1 MTRKLDGIGQLRA
14 ARPDHLDAF
23 DEAIRDRVL
32 EKVWLTADISPVPP
46 PIMRPQRSRLVVTA
60 KRRGRLTTALAA
72 TAAVTVVAAAAVV
85 IPLALHSGSAGP
97 PPTGPAISGPTL
109 YVGTSRGTVVPIS
122 IATGKVLTP
131 IILPAQGPVEDMA
144 LTPDG
149 RILCVL
155 NSGGDTD
162 YLTRIDVATG
172 RALRPVTV
180 PFASFSVSVTPD
192 GRTAYLLENY
202 PGGVLPV
209 NIRTGTVHRRINVPG
224 AYELAMTPD
233 GSRLYV
239 SANANLRATGGA
251 RSGQEVVPIDTDT
264 NAAQAPIRL
273 RAPGY
278 AYGIAISPDGSTVY
292 VATVWGRGHQAD
304 VTPIRTATDTAMN
317 PIAVKQ
323 GSSAQL
329 YIAIAPNGRIGYA
342 YGTDQTISPINLV
355 TNRALKPIRLPGP
368 SDAVI
373 GFQIPAGG
381 RYGYATVAT
390 NRTVSPVDLATS
402 TLLAPISVVRRPYRW
417 VAGCPGCALA
427 SYGGRL
433 YVGTGYGKLSMV
445 HGRPSFHNE
454 HVAVSVVQLA
464 TGKIRIIKLPG
475 PPTDPPVPTF
485 VVIAP
490 QRS

>member
-32 EKVWLTADISPVPP
+32 EKVWVTADISPVPP
-46 PIMRPQRSRLVVTA
+46 PIMRAQRSTA
-60 KRRGRLTTALAA
+60 KRGGRLTTALAA

-85 IPLALHSGSAGP
+85 IPLALHSGSAL
-97 PPTGPAISGPTL
+97 TGPTISGATL

-131 IILPAQGPVEDMA
+131 IILPAQGPVDDMA

-149 RILCVL
+149 RILCIL
-155 NSGGDTD
+155 SSGADTD

-172 RALRPVTV
+172 RTLRPITV
-180 PFASFSVSVTPD
+180 PFASSSVSVTPD
-192 GRTAYLLENY
+192 GRTAYLLEDD

-209 NIRTGTVHRRINVPG
+209 NIRTGTVSRQINVPG

-233 GSRLYV
+233 GRRLYV
-239 SANANLRATGGA
+239 SASANLHATGGA
-251 RSGQEVVPIDTDT
+251 RSGQQVIPIDTDT
-264 NAAQAPIRL
+264 NTAQAPIRL

-278 AYGIAISPDGSTVY
+278 AYGIAITPDGSTVY

-317 PIAVKQ
+317 PIPVGQ

-342 YGTDQTISPINLV
+342 YGTDQTISPINLG
-355 TNRALKPIRLPGP
+355 TNTALKPIRLPVRP
-368 SDAVI
+368 DVVI
-373 GFQIPAGG
+373 GFQIPAGS
-381 RYGYATVAT
+381 RYGYATFA

-402 TLLAPISVVRRPYRW
+402 TLLAPITVVRRPYTW

-445 HGRPSFHNE
+445 HGRLSFHNE

-475 PPTDPPVPTF
+475 PPTDPPEPMYA
-485 VVIAP
+485 VIAP
-490 QRS
+490 

>member
-1 MTRKLDGIGQLRA
+1 MTRKLDGIDQLRA

-32 EKVWLTADISPVPP
+32 EKVWLTANISPVPS
-46 PIMRPQRSRLVVTA
+46 PIMRAQRSGLMVTA

-85 IPLALHSGSAGP
+85 NPLALHSGSAGP
-97 PPTGPAISGPTL
+97 APSGPTISGPTL

-131 IILPAQGPVEDMA
+131 IILPAQGPVDDMA
-144 LTPDG
+144 LTPGG

-155 NSGGDTD
+155 SSGADTD

-172 RALRPVTV
+172 RALRPITV
-180 PFASFSVSVTPD
+180 PFASSSVSVTPD
-192 GRTAYLLENY
+192 GRTAYLLEDD

-209 NIRTGTVHRRINVPG
+209 SIRTGTVSRQINVPG

-233 GSRLYV
+233 GRRLYV
-239 SANANLRATGGA
+239 SASANLRATGGA
-251 RSGQEVVPIDTDT
+251 RSGQQVVPIDTDT

-278 AYGIAISPDGSTVY
+278 AYGIAITPDGSTVY
-292 VATVWGRGHQAD
+292 VATAWGRGHQAD

-317 PIAVKQ
+317 PIPVRQ

-329 YIAIAPNGRIGYA
+329 DIAIAPNGRIGYA
-342 YGTDQTISPINLV
+342 YGSDQTISPINLA
-355 TNRALKPIRLPGP
+355 TNTALKPIRLPVQP
-368 SDAVI
+368 DVAL
-373 GFQIPAGG
+373 GFQIPAGS
-381 RYGYATVAT
+381 RYGYATSGTFAS
-390 NRTVSPVDLATS
+390 RTVSPVDLATS
-402 TLLAPISVVRRPYRW
+402 TLLAPITVVRRPYT
-417 VAGCPGCALA
+417 VEYGPACALA

-433 YVGTGYGKLSMV
+433 YVGTGDDA
-445 HGRPSFHNE
+445 H
-454 HVAVSVVQLA
+454 AAISVVQLA
-464 TGKIRIIKLPG
+464 TRKIRIIKLPG
-475 PPTDPPVPTF
+475 PPTDGPTYA
-485 VVIAP
+485 VIAP
-490 QRS
+490 